1 MFFACREKGWRNGIW
16 PGPYGNWGSR
26 KYLMASIDQ
35 SLNRLGLEYVDIFYH
50 HRMDPETPLEEAM
63 EALSQIFYFRP
74 DNRK

>member
-1 MFFACREKGWRNGIW
+1 MT
-16 PGPYGNWGSR
+16 
-26 KYLMASIDQ
+26 SIDQ
-35 SLNRLGLEYVDIFYH
+35 SLKRLGLEYVDIFYH